1 MEGLAKSES
10 SEDFGADRVLGHVG
24 LATDFGDEENSRGWL
39 FSDASHWVLFYGE
52 RSELGEI
59 STLAFHPKS
68 FLILRE
74 RCKSIELIPI
84 DEFLRKLWAGQ
95 IF

>member
-10 SEDFGADRVLGHVG
+10 SEDFGADRVLRHVG
-24 LATDFGDEENSRGWL
+24 LATGVGDEENSQGWL

-59 STLAFHPKS
+59 STLVTLQQQLEAFKRRKQPIA
-68 FLILRE
+68 FL
-74 RCKSIELIPI
+74 SIS
-84 DEFLRKLWAGQ
+84 RK
-95 IF
+95 